1 MAKVAV
7 YNMEGKEVDSIELND
22 SIFGVEINEHLVHMA
37 VLQQLANNRQGTQK
51 AKTRSEVRGGGRKP
65 WRQKGTGHA
74 RQGSTRAPQ
83 WTGGGV
89 VFAPVPRDY
98 SFKLNK
104 KEKRA
109 ALKSVLTS
117 KVADGKFVVVDDLK
131 LDEIKT
137 KKFVEVLNNLK
148 VEKALV
154 VLNDM
159 DTNVIAS
166 AANLP
171 TVKTA
176 QTNELNVF
184 DALKYDTVVVGGV
197 CIMANVQYYDVILKP
212 VVTEKS
218 MNAMA
223 EKKYTFLVHPDAN
236 KTMIKEAVERMFE
249 GTKVAKVNTMNCEG
263 KNRRR
268 GMVTG
273 KTAKTKKAIVQ
284 LTEDS
289 KDIEIFAGL

>member
-37 VLQQLANNRQGTQK
+37 VLQQLANNR
-51 AKTRSEVRGGGRKP
+51 
-65 WRQKGTGHA
+65 GHA

-184 DALKYDTVVVGGV
+184 DALKYDTVVVTK
-197 CIMANVQYYDVILKP
+197 A
-212 VVTEKS
+212 
-218 MNAMA
+218 
-223 EKKYTFLVHPDAN
+223 
-236 KTMIKEAVERMFE
+236 AVA
-249 GTKVAKVNTMNCEG
+249 T
-263 KNRRR
+263 
-268 GMVTG
+268 
-273 KTAKTKKAIVQ
+273 
-284 LTEDS
+284 
-289 KDIEIFAGL
+289 IEEVYA

>member
-89 VFAPVPRDY
+89 VFAPTPRDY

-109 ALKSVLTS
+109 ALKSALTS
-117 KVADGKFVVVDDLK
+117 RVSENKIIVVDELK
-131 LDEIKT
+131 LDSIKT
-137 KKFVEVLNNLK
+137 KNFVQVMNNLK

-166 AANLP
+166 AANIP
-171 TVKTA
+171 TVKTT
-176 QTNELNVF
+176 QTGELNVF
-184 DALKYDTVVVGGV
+184 DVLKYDTVVVTK
-197 CIMANVQYYDVILKP
+197 A
-212 VVTEKS
+212 
-218 MNAMA
+218 
-223 EKKYTFLVHPDAN
+223 
-236 KTMIKEAVERMFE
+236 AVA
-249 GTKVAKVNTMNCEG
+249 T
-263 KNRRR
+263 
-268 GMVTG
+268 
-273 KTAKTKKAIVQ
+273 
-284 LTEDS
+284 
-289 KDIEIFAGL
+289 IEEVYA

>member
-117 KVADGKFVVVDDLK
+117 KVAEGKLVVVDDELPAEEGYFDATESTEGAVK
-131 LDEIKT
+131 IVANSASPADGEIKLSAAT
-137 KKFVEVLNNLK
+137 PYFGSKTLAAGMYVVLGTRYTTFALGKGAISYEDIGAK
-148 VEKALV
+148 VPYEMSRDPKTNGGQDTLYIRQRKCFAPFGISYEKASQ
-154 VLNDM
+154 
-159 DTNVIAS
+159 AS
-166 AANLP
+166 NSPTDAELSNGANW
-171 TVKTA
+171 V
-176 QTNELNVF
+176 
-184 DALKYDTVVVGGV
+184 
-197 CIMANVQYYDVILKP
+197 
-212 VVTEKS
+212 
-218 MNAMA
+218 
-223 EKKYTFLVHPDAN
+223 LVH
-236 KTMIKEAVERMFE
+236 TGEAQAASRSYI
-249 GTKVAKVNTMNCEG
+249 NH
-263 KNRRR
+263 
-268 GMVTG
+268 
-273 KTAKTKKAIVQ
+273 KAIPIARIY
-284 LTEDS
+284 S
-289 KDIEIFAGL
+289 RG

>member
-1 MAKVAV
+1 MANVAV
-7 YNMEGKEVDSIELND
+7 YNMEGKEVDKIELND

-37 VLQQLANNRQGTQK
+37 VLQQLANKRQGTQK

-74 RQGSTRAPQ
+74 RQGSTRSPQ

-89 VFAPVPRDY
+89 VFAPTPRDY

-109 ALKSVLTS
+109 ALKSALTS
-117 KVADGKFVVVDDLK
+117 RVVENKFVVVDELK

-137 KKFVEVLNNLK
+137 KKFVEVLKSLN

-159 DTNVIAS
+159 DEKVIAS
-166 AANLP
+166 AANIP
-171 TVKTA
+171 TVKTT

-184 DALKYDTVVVGGV
+184 DVLKYDTVVVTK
-197 CIMANVQYYDVILKP
+197 A
-212 VVTEKS
+212 
-218 MNAMA
+218 
-223 EKKYTFLVHPDAN
+223 
-236 KTMIKEAVERMFE
+236 AVA
-249 GTKVAKVNTMNCEG
+249 T
-263 KNRRR
+263 
-268 GMVTG
+268 
-273 KTAKTKKAIVQ
+273 
-284 LTEDS
+284 
-289 KDIEIFAGL
+289 IEEVYA

>member
-74 RQGSTRAPQ
+74 RQGSTRSPQ

-117 KVADGKFVVVDDLK
+117 KVAENKLVVVDELK

-137 KKFVEVLNNLK
+137 KKFVQVMDNLK

-154 VLNDM
+154 ILNDM
-159 DTNVIAS
+159 DKNVIAS
-166 AANLP
+166 AANIP

-184 DALKYDTVVVGGV
+184 DALKYDKVVV
-197 CIMANVQYYDVILKP
+197 
-212 VVTEKS
+212 
-218 MNAMA
+218 
-223 EKKYTFLVHPDAN
+223 
-236 KTMIKEAVERMFE
+236 
-249 GTKVAKVNTMNCEG
+249 TKAALAT
-263 KNRRR
+263 
-268 GMVTG
+268 
-273 KTAKTKKAIVQ
+273 
-284 LTEDS
+284 
-289 KDIEIFAGL
+289 IEEVYA

>member
-1 MAKVAV
+1 MANVSV
-7 YNMEGKEVDSIELND
+7 YNMEGKEVGTIELND
-22 SIFGVEINEHLVHMA
+22 AVFGVEVNEHLVHMA
-37 VLQQLANNRQGTQK
+37 VVQQLANNRQGTQK
-51 AKTRSEVRGGGRKP
+51 AKTRSEVSGGGRKP

-74 RQGSTRAPQ
+74 RQGSTRSPQ
-83 WTGGGV
+83 WAGGGV

-184 DALKYDTVVVGGV
+184 DALKYDTVVVTK
-197 CIMANVQYYDVILKP
+197 A
-212 VVTEKS
+212 
-218 MNAMA
+218 
-223 EKKYTFLVHPDAN
+223 
-236 KTMIKEAVERMFE
+236 AVA
-249 GTKVAKVNTMNCEG
+249 T
-263 KNRRR
+263 
-268 GMVTG
+268 
-273 KTAKTKKAIVQ
+273 
-284 LTEDS
+284 
-289 KDIEIFAGL
+289 IEEVYA

>member
-1 MAKVAV
+1 MAKVPV
-7 YNMEGKEVDSIELND
+7 YNMEGKEVDKIELND
-22 SIFGVEINEHLVHMA
+22 SIFGVEVNEHLVHMA

-109 ALKSVLTS
+109 ALKSALTS
-117 KVADGKFVVVDDLK
+117 RVVENKLVVVDELK

-137 KKFVEVLNNLK
+137 KKFAEVLNNLK

-159 DTNVIAS
+159 DKNVIAS
-166 AANLP
+166 AANIP

-184 DALKYDTVVVGGV
+184 DVLKYDTVVVTK
-197 CIMANVQYYDVILKP
+197 A
-212 VVTEKS
+212 
-218 MNAMA
+218 
-223 EKKYTFLVHPDAN
+223 
-236 KTMIKEAVERMFE
+236 AVA
-249 GTKVAKVNTMNCEG
+249 T
-263 KNRRR
+263 
-268 GMVTG
+268 
-273 KTAKTKKAIVQ
+273 
-284 LTEDS
+284 
-289 KDIEIFAGL
+289 IEEVYA

>member
-1 MAKVAV
+1 MASVKV
-7 YNMEGKEVDSIELND
+7 YDIEGNEVETLELND
-22 SIFGVEINEHLVHMA
+22 AVFGVEINEHIMHKA
-37 VLQQLANNRQGTQK
+37 VVGQLANSRQGTQS
-51 AKTRSEVRGGGRKP
+51 AKTRSEVSGGGRKP

-74 RQGSTRAPQ
+74 RQGSTRSPQ

-117 KVADGKFVVVDDLK
+117 KVADGKFVVVDELK

-137 KKFVEVLNNLK
+137 KKFVEVMNNLK

-154 VLNDM
+154 VLDDM
-159 DTNVIAS
+159 NENVIAS
-166 AANLP
+166 AANVP

-184 DALKYDTVVVGGV
+184 DALKYDTVVVTK
-197 CIMANVQYYDVILKP
+197 A
-212 VVTEKS
+212 
-218 MNAMA
+218 
-223 EKKYTFLVHPDAN
+223 
-236 KTMIKEAVERMFE
+236 AVA
-249 GTKVAKVNTMNCEG
+249 T
-263 KNRRR
+263 
-268 GMVTG
+268 
-273 KTAKTKKAIVQ
+273 
-284 LTEDS
+284 
-289 KDIEIFAGL
+289 IEEVYA

>member
-1 MAKVAV
+1 MANVSV
-7 YNMEGKEVDSIELND
+7 YNIEGKEVGSIELND
-22 SIFGVEINEHLVHMA
+22 AVFGVEVNEHLVHMA
-37 VLQQLANNRQGTQK
+37 VVNQLANNRQGTQS
-51 AKTRSEVRGGGRKP
+51 AKTRSEVSGGGRKP

-184 DALKYDTVVVGGV
+184 DALKYDTVVVTK
-197 CIMANVQYYDVILKP
+197 A
-212 VVTEKS
+212 
-218 MNAMA
+218 
-223 EKKYTFLVHPDAN
+223 
-236 KTMIKEAVERMFE
+236 AVA
-249 GTKVAKVNTMNCEG
+249 T
-263 KNRRR
+263 
-268 GMVTG
+268 
-273 KTAKTKKAIVQ
+273 
-284 LTEDS
+284 
-289 KDIEIFAGL
+289 IEEVYA